1 MMRYAMIL
9 ALLLAAGCGDSDAPA
24 EMHGST
30 AAGTEAGIS
39 VYFSPQTNCRRLIMN
54 HIRLAQKSISVQ
66 AYSFSSET
74 IAKSLVEAHKRG
86 VKVTVIL
93 DAEKFEKSEG
103 SYLAKRGVAAY
114 IDPKH
119 DKAHSKIILI
129 DNETVITG
137 SFNFADES
145 EEQVADNL
153 VVITGKPT
161 LAAAYVENF
170 ERHLGHSKRLE

>member
-1 MMRYAMIL
+1 MRYAMIL

-86 VKVTVIL
+86 VKV
-93 DAEKFEKSEG
+93 DRKS
-103 SYLAKRGVAAY
+103 
-114 IDPKH
+114 
-119 DKAHSKIILI
+119 
-129 DNETVITG
+129 
-137 SFNFADES
+137 
-145 EEQVADNL
+145 
-153 VVITGKPT
+153 VV
-161 LAAAYVENF
+161 
-170 ERHLGHSKRLE
+170 